1 MPDTI
6 SALAAA
12 VTAARATNTALD
24 GSQSPWSQLDLAAAV
39 AVSDEVLDAIGAAGS
54 SFWKL
59 GAVDEP
65 TQVRLGL
72 PGPITAPL
80 VPGAVTCDVIR
91 TTVRLAELL
100 KPKFEPEIGVQIV
113 DGQLLAMP
121 CVEVADSRFAEWRL
135 PPFGVIADAALQ
147 GQMLFGIP
155 VPAPESVT
163 VTVSHDSEV
172 KAVGSGSWADA
183 IARLVLI
190 DKDAAPTHVAT
201 GSLTQLFD
209 CEPGLWTFDFG
220 PLGRIDV
227 DVV

>member
-1 MPDTI
+1 MSDSI
-6 SALAAA
+6 SALATA
-12 VTAARATNTALD
+12 VTQARATHTALD
-24 GSQSPWSQLDLAAAV
+24 GSQSPWSELDLAAAV
-39 AVSDEVLDAIGAAGS
+39 AVSDEVLDAIGATGS
-54 SFWKL
+54 PFWKL

-72 PGPITAPL
+72 PGPISAPL
-80 VPGAVTCDVIR
+80 VPGAVTCDVVR

-100 KPKFEPEIGVQIV
+100 KPKFEPEIGVRIV
-113 DGQLLAMP
+113 DGQLFAMP
-121 CVEVADSRFAEWRL
+121 CVEVADSRFAGWRL

-147 GQMLFGIP
+147 GQMLFGLP

-163 VTVSHDSEV
+163 VTVSHEGDV
-172 KAVGSGSWADA
+172 KAVGSGDWSDA
-183 IARLVLI
+183 SARLVLI
-190 DKDAAPTHVAT
+190 DTDAAPTHVAT
-201 GSLTQLFD
+201 GSLTPLFD